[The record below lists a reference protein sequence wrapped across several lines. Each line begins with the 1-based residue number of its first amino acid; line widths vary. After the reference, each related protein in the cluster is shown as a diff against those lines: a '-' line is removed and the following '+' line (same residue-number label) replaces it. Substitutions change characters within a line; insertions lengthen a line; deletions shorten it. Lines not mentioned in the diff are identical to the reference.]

1 MTAIALFEDSLPDAE
16 RLMLALES
24 WSKSRSKPVS
34 LKHFYA
40 AGDINSLHAYDC
52 IMLDVKMPGISG
64 MEFARNIRSSGILVP
79 IIFVSDH
86 IEYSVEGYEVNA
98 IRFINK
104 NDSRFEEKLF
114 ECMDK
119 TLFEIEN
126 SLRSNYTIRDKGKTI
141 SVSLSEVLYFEV
153 CNHTISIYTFSG
165 ILNERKKLSDLI
177 TELPDQFVRC
187 SRSFVVNVLHIKEL
201 TSRSLLLL
209 NGARLS
215 ISKNHTDEL
224 FKTYLRFH

>member
-1 MTAIALFEDSLPDAE
+1 MTAIALFEDNIKDAE
-16 RLMLALES
+16 RLMLGLES

-40 AGDINSLHAYDC
+40 AGDVHTLHAYDC
-52 IMLDVKMPGISG
+52 IILDVKMPGISG

-79 IIFVSDH
+79 IVFVSDH

-98 IRFINK
+98 LRFINK

-126 SLRSNYTIRDKGKTI
+126 SLRLNYTIRDKGKTI
-141 SVSLSEVLYFEV
+141 SVSLSEVLFFEIS
-153 CNHTISIYTFSG
+153 NHTVSVHTLSG
-165 ILNERKKLSDLI
+165 VLNERKKLAELI
-177 TELPDQFVRC
+177 TELPEQFVRC

-201 TSRSLLLL
+201 TERSLLLR
-209 NGARLS
+209 NGARLN
-215 ISKNHTDEL
+215 ISKNHINEV
-224 FKTYLRFH
+224 FNTYLRFH